1 MEVKI
6 KMLEEKLNN
15 IKEKY
20 FNSSS
25 KKGMLIKVGIALLI
39 LLFVAGIRIN
49 NSRQDDILVDESA
62 SADSVIETN
71 MYVDISGEVN
81 KPGVYQFESGT
92 RLYEVIDK
100 AGGLTEHA
108 DKNGINQAEFVE
120 DGQKIVIPTL
130 NSGGSAGTVMN
141 SSGGESANGLVNINT
156 ASKDQLMG
164 ITGVG
169 EVIAERII
177 EYRETNKFKSIE
189 DIQNVKGI
197 GSATYE
203 KMKSEI
209 TV

>member
-1 MEVKI
+1 
-6 KMLEEKLNN
+6 MLEEKLNK
-15 IKEKY
+15 IKEMY

-25 KKGMLIKVGIALLI
+25 KKGTIVKLGAILLIALI
-39 LLFVAGIRIN
+39 IVGFRIN
-49 NSRQDDILVDESA
+49 GSKQDDILVDESA
-62 SADSVIETN
+62 SADSVVETN

-100 AGGLTEHA
+100 AGGLTQHA

-130 NSGGSAGTVMN
+130 NSGENAGINMN

-177 EYRETNKFKSIE
+177 EYRETNRFKSIE

>member
-15 IKEKY
+15 IKEKC

-25 KKGMLIKVGIALLI
+25 KKGTIVKLGVAILVLLI
-39 LLFVAGIRIN
+39 ILGIRIN
-49 NSRQDDILVDESA
+49 NSKQDDILVNETV

-130 NSGGSAGTVMN
+130 NSGSGIGTGSN
-141 SSGGESANGLVNINT
+141 SSGSESTNGLININT

-169 EVIAERII
+169 EVIADRII
-177 EYRETNKFKSIE
+177 EYRESSRFKSIE